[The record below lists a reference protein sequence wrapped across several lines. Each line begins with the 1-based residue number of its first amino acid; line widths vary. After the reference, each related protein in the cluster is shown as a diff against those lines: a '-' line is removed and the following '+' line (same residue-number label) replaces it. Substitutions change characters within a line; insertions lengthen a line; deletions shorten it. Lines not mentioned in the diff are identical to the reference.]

1 MHLKSDIS
9 KHWTDICCILTLF
22 VLWLSHALSIPAIL
36 HMDALLHNEKW
47 MKGYGWM
54 SVNPLQL
61 LEKQLKTHGQ
71 LMLGQ

>member
-1 MHLKSDIS
+1 MHLKPGIS
-9 KHWTDICCILTLF
+9 KPWTDICCILTLF
-22 VLWLSHALSIPAIL
+22 VLWLSYALSIPAIL
-36 HMDALLHNEKW
+36 HVYAPLHSENW